1 MTTYTEQQQREMDQ
15 AAFRAEEAADIAKD
29 IAAYNKAMGQPEGWR
44 ECLRIEKKYLLDGLP
59 PQMVSEELARMH
71 DEASGK

>member
-1 MTTYTEQQQREMDQ
+1 MTTYSDHEQRMLDQ
-15 AAFRAEEAADIAKD
+15 ASFREEEAADIAKD
-29 IAAYNKAMGQPEGWR
+29 IAAYNKAMGEPDGWR